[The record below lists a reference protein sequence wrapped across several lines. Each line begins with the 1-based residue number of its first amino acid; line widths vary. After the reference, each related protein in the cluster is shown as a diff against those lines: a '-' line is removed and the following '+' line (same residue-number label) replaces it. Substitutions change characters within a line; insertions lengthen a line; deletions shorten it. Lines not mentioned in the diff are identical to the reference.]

1 MLLPVKI
8 GTIALANNVFA
19 APMAGV
25 TDRPF
30 RQLCK
35 SLGAGYAVS
44 EMVTSR
50 KDLWNSL
57 KTSRRANHDGE
68 TSPIAVQIAGTDAQ
82 MMAEAAVYNIDRGA
96 QIIDINMGC
105 PAKKVCN
112 KWAGSALMQD
122 ETLAL
127 EIVHAVVNACQVHN
141 VPVTLK
147 MRTGWSQDHKNALS
161 IALAAQAAGIQ
172 MLTIHGRTREQGYKG
187 FAEYDTIAAVK
198 AALKIP
204 VVANGDITSPEKARE
219 VLRVTGADAIMVGRA
234 AQGRPWIFREI
245 AHFLA
250 TGEQLAPPLVVEL
263 RRLLLAHLEEHY
275 SLYGEV
281 MGVRTARK
289 HIGWYV
295 RGLPDGEAFRQT
307 MNAIEGTGPQLR
319 AVAQYLD
326 NLADRM
332 DRLPAVG
339 DDAMAL
345 AIDLEQEEHLV

>member
-1 MLLPVKI
+1 MHI
-8 GTIALANNVFA
+8 GPFALANHLFV

-35 SLGAGYAVS
+35 RLGAGYAVS

-68 TSPIAVQIAGTDAQ
+68 PGPIAVQIAGTEAA

-122 ETLAL
+122 EQLAI
-127 EIVHAVVNACQVHN
+127 EIVEAVVKACAPRN

-147 MRTGWSQDHKNALS
+147 MRTGWCQAEKNAVV
-161 IALAAQAAGIQ
+161 LARAAEAAGVQ
-172 MLTIHGRTREQGYKG
+172 MVTVHGRTREQGYKG
-187 FAEYDTIAAVK
+187 QAEYDTIAAVK

-204 VVANGDITSPEKARE
+204 VVANGDITTPEKARD
-219 VLRVTGADAIMVGRA
+219 VLAATGADAIMIGRA
-234 AQGRPWIFREI
+234 AQGYPWIFREV

-250 TGEQLAPPLVVEL
+250 TGTHLAPPLVSEVKKLLVE
-263 RRLLLAHLEEHY
+263 HLYDHY
-275 SLYGEV
+275 SLYDEFI
-281 MGVRTARK
+281 GVRSARK
-289 HIGWYV
+289 HIGWYLQD
-295 RGLPDGEAFRQT
+295 LPGGEDFRQR
-307 MNAIEGTGPQLR
+307 MNLLEDSVSQVA
-319 AVAQYLD
+319 AVESYLD
-326 NLADRM
+326 ELNEKM
-332 DRLPAVG
+332 DRIPARE
-339 DDAMAL
+339 L
-345 AIDLEQEEHLV
+345 ASGQARGHDMMELAA